1 MAKKLDKT
9 QHYDATSEQVWDML
23 LNTDFVKAK
32 LHAAG
37 ATDASAETM
46 REGDATTLVC
56 RRVLPADLPSFVR
69 KFTGD
74 ELTLIE
80 TQRWQ
85 DPDGDTRSADF
96 IVDFGDQPISL
107 KGKIKIE
114 PDGDG
119 TKVHTTGQVKCTVP
133 FAGGKIESVA
143 VEWTE
148 KYLDKENQVGTEWLS
163 DD

>member
-1 MAKKLDKT
+1 MPKKLDKT
-9 QHYDATSEQVWDML
+9 QHYDATTEQVWDML
-23 LNTDFVKAK
+23 LNTDFVEEK

-37 ATDASAETM
+37 ATEASAEKM

-96 IVDFGDQPISL
+96 MVDFGDQPISL
-107 KGKIKIE
+107 QGKILIE

-119 TKVHTTGQVKCTVP
+119 AQVRTTGQVKCTVP

-143 VEWTE
+143 VDWTE
-148 KYLDKENQVGTEWLS
+148 KYLDKENRVGNEWLS
-163 DD
+163 RG